1 MQSKAATVAAYLAE
15 LPADRK
21 AALTRIR
28 ELIRKTAPESREEM
42 QGMPAY
48 TVGGEM
54 LCAFASQSN
63 YMALYVCDT
72 AVVEKHRK
80 ALKKLSVGKSCI
92 RFKSLDDL
100 PLNVAATIL
109 EEAYK
114 RAERGEGSS
123 GE

>member
-21 AALTRIR
+21 AALTKIR
-28 ELIRKTAPESREEM
+28 ALIRKAAPESTEEM

-48 TVGGEM
+48 TMGGEM

-72 AVVEKHRK
+72 AVVEKHRRG
-80 ALKKLSVGKSCI
+80 LKKLSIGKSCI

-100 PLNVAATIL
+100 PLDVAATIL
-109 EEAYK
+109 EEAYG
-114 RAERGEGSS
+114 RAQRGESS
-123 GE
+123 NC